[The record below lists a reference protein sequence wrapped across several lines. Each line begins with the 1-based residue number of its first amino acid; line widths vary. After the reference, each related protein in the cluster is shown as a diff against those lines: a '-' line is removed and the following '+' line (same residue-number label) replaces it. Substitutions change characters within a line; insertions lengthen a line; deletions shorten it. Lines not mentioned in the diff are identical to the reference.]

1 MALSFHKY
9 SIAVLIPC
17 YNEGVAIASV
27 VTAFRTA
34 LPTASI
40 YVYDNNSTDDS
51 VDQAQL
57 AGAIV
62 RIESL
67 QGKGHVIRR
76 MFADV
81 EADIY
86 VMVDGDATYPAEKA
100 PGLIEHLLTHQLDMV
115 VGARVPEEGAY
126 RHRHELGNRFF
137 NTVVA
142 RLFGQGMQDIFSGY
156 RVFTRRFVKSFP
168 GFSSGFEIET
178 ELSVHA
184 LDARIPFSEAQ
195 VPYLARPKG
204 SESKLN
210 TYHDGSRILWTVLKL
225 YTQIKPFKLLCWC
238 SVLLLLASLILGYP
252 LVFTWIET
260 GLVPRIPTAIIVMGL
275 LVFAFLSLT
284 CGILLEGV
292 TQARREN
299 RRLHYL
305 KFPQFQ

>member
-1 MALSFHKY
+1 MSSHQY

-17 YNEGVAIASV
+17 YNEGVAIAGV
-27 VTAFRTA
+27 VNAFRAA
-34 LPTASI
+34 LPGALI

-51 VDQAQL
+51 VNQAQQ

-62 RIESL
+62 RVESM

-81 EADIY
+81 EADLY
-86 VMVDGDATYPAEKA
+86 VMVDGDATYPAEEA
-100 PGLIEHLLTHQLDMV
+100 PKLIEHLLTHQLDMM
-115 VGARVPEEGAY
+115 VGARVPEEGA
-126 RHRHELGNRFF
+126 HRPKHEFGNSFF
-137 NTVVA
+137 NTVVS
-142 RLFGQGMQDIFSGY
+142 RLFGQGLHDIFSGY

-168 GFSSGFEIET
+168 AVSSGFEIET

-184 LDARIPFSEAQ
+184 LDARIPYSEVQ
-195 VPYLARPKG
+195 VPYLARPEG

-210 TYHDGSRILWTVLKL
+210 TYNDGSLILLTVLKL
-225 YTQIKPFKLLCWC
+225 YAQIKPFKLFGWC
-238 SVLLLLASLILGYP
+238 SVLLLVASLILGYP
-252 LVFTWIET
+252 LIFTWLQT

-275 LVFAFLSLT
+275 LVFAFLSLA

-305 KFPQFQ
+305 RLPQIQ

>member
-1 MALSFHKY
+1 LSFHQH

-17 YNEGVAIASV
+17 YNEGVAIARV
-27 VTAFRTA
+27 VNAFRTA
-34 LPTASI
+34 LPGALI

-51 VDQAQL
+51 VEQAQQ
-57 AGAIV
+57 AGATV
-62 RIESL
+62 RIESM

-76 MFADV
+76 MFADI
-81 EADIY
+81 EADLY
-86 VMVDGDATYPAEKA
+86 VMVDGDSTYPAEEAHK
-100 PGLIEHLLTHQLDMV
+100 LVDHLLTQQLDMV
-115 VGARVPEEGAY
+115 VGARVPEKGAH
-126 RHRHELGNRFF
+126 RPRHELGNRFF
-137 NTVVA
+137 NAVIA

-156 RVFTRRFVKSFP
+156 RVLTRRFVKSFP
-168 GFSSGFEIET
+168 AVSGGFEIET

-195 VPYLARPKG
+195 VPYLARPEG

-225 YTQIKPFKLLCWC
+225 YTQIKPFKLFGLC
-238 SVLLLLASLILGYP
+238 SVLLLLVSLILGYP
-252 LVFTWIET
+252 LILTWLDT

-305 KFPQFQ
+305 RFPQLQ

>member
-1 MALSFHKY
+1 MGSIQY

-17 YNEGVAIASV
+17 YNEGVAIAGV
-27 VTAFRTA
+27 VTACRTA
-34 LPTASI
+34 LPRASI
-40 YVYDNNSTDDS
+40 YVYDNNSIDDS
-51 VDQAQL
+51 IDQAKQ

-62 RIESL
+62 RVESL

-81 EADIY
+81 EADLY
-86 VMVDGDATYPAEKA
+86 VMVDGDATYPAEEA
-100 PGLIEHLLTHQLDMV
+100 PRLFEHLLNHQLDMV
-115 VGARVPEEGAY
+115 VGARVPEEGAH

-156 RVFTRRFVKSFP
+156 RVFTRRFVKTFP
-168 GFSSGFEIET
+168 GISSGFEIET

-195 VPYLARPKG
+195 VPYLPRPEG

-225 YTQIKPFKLLCWC
+225 YIQIKPFKLFGWC

-252 LVFTWIET
+252 LVITWLQT

-305 KFPQFQ
+305 SFPQFQ